1 MHSELV
7 FGLVCIHQIQG
18 GNKICINMEVGAGG
32 GGGGEEEECTMS
44 SDDRSGPTA

>member
-7 FGLVCIHQIQG
+7 FGLICIHQIQG
-18 GNKICINMEVGAGG
+18 GNKICINMV

-44 SDDRSGPTA
+44 SDDPSGPNA